1 MSTTCIARLDRLRL
15 SQVVRWRVVLLGMV
29 LLAAARASV
38 AADASGAKDH
48 PVVSRYAGS
57 EISKYDAKTFER
69 FVLPLS
75 RYENRKLSNQLAVEG
90 RLTRLHYVA
99 PAGRSALEVFRN
111 YEQSLRAGG
120 FEALFQCLDKECGR
134 EFSFALNVPSNMH
147 HQQNDQKYLAA
158 KLGRASGDVYVSVY
172 TVATYNTGG
181 KDKGRVYTQLDVVE
195 ARPMQTAMVKVDA
208 DAMAREIAASG
219 RVALYGIYFDTGKA
233 EVKPESKPALNEIG
247 KLLKQD
253 ASLKLLVVG
262 HTDNAGSFDHN
273 LDLSRRRAQSVAQ
286 ALAQHGV
293 DAARLK
299 PWGVGYA
306 APVASNRAENGRAKN
321 RRVELVSQ

>member
-1 MSTTCIARLDRLRL
+1 MAVGAFSAQGAD
-15 SQVVRWRVVLLGMV
+15 
-29 LLAAARASV
+29 V
-38 AADASGAKDH
+38 AQSKDH
-48 PVVSRYAGS
+48 PMVSRYAGS
-57 EISKYDAKTFER
+57 EILEYKAKEFDGY
-69 FVLPLS
+69 VLPLG
-75 RYENRKLSNQLAVEG
+75 RYENRNLKEKVALEG
-90 RLTRLHYVA
+90 RLTRIHYIA

-111 YEQSLRAGG
+111 YEQALKAAGFG
-120 FEALFQCLDKECGR
+120 ALFQCHDKDCGR
-134 EFSFALNVPSNMH
+134 EFSFSLSPPSIMH
-147 HQQNDQKYLAA
+147 HNQNDQKYLST
-158 KLGRASGDVYVSVY
+158 KLARPDGDIYVSVY
-172 TVATYNTGG
+172 TVAAYNTGG
-181 KDKGRVYTQLDVVE
+181 KSKDRVYTQLDVVE
-195 ARPMQTAMVKVDA
+195 TRPMQTAMVKVDA

-233 EVKPESKPALNEIG
+233 EVKSESKPALDEIG
-247 KLLKQD
+247 KLLKRD

-286 ALAQHGV
+286 ALASQHGV

-306 APVASNRAENGRAKN
+306 APIASNRAEDGRAKN